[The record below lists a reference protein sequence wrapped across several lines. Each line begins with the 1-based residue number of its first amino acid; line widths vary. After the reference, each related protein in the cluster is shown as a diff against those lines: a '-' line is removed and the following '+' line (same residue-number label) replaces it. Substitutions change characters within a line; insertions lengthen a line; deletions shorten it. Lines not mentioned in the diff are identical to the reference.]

1 MVTLVPCRCC
11 LDALTVHK
19 HNRGNLAKPLQKL
32 KHLDHFSGSCDGNQH
47 TGVDQ
52 PLPCLGLAGL
62 DSGGEGL
69 QGAQRGRDRGCGGG
83 AGSPHLSSPTW
94 SPSSAS
100 QCSNLPLV
108 TCGNTDLNFSAFLR
122 IISLTLLLQRTL
134 IHYI

>member
-1 MVTLVPCRCC
+1 MATN
-11 LDALTVHK
+11 T
-19 HNRGNLAKPLQKL
+19 QE
-32 KHLDHFSGSCDGNQH
+32 S
-47 TGVDQ
+47 GVDQ